1 MLKKLTGQGFHVNLW
16 EHAFV
21 NPASPV
27 HDSLVPYSGDY
38 LVWNGLVPDF
48 SLDEASDIF
57 AGYHKE
63 LCDEGITGF
72 KHDECDGSDF
82 TGRLVI
88 PGLRRISFRNG
99 RGTVSPPFRYAL
111 LPDDNE
117 GSR

>member
-1 MLKKLTGQGFHVNLW
+1 MLETAAQFRSLALPCDILGLEPGWQSRSYSCSYVWSERFPHHREMLKKLTGQGFHVNLW

-63 LCDEGITGF
+63 LCDEG
-72 KHDECDGSDF
+72 
-82 TGRLVI
+82 
-88 PGLRRISFRNG
+88 
-99 RGTVSPPFRYAL
+99 
-111 LPDDNE
+111 
-117 GSR
+117 